1 MNFKMKKIYSK
12 EIQDING
19 LIKTSNN
26 LKNNLIIEESKTN
39 ENNKNNLKNETNDK
53 TPITSPSIDK
63 KIQTFIPSYIP
74 INTLSDSNNF
84 NLTSNNALITSNEIR
99 SGKKENSKINADEI
113 LENGLNFDEQNKV
126 NYNKKIE
133 NKLNIIKQEQ
143 KNDDNKNK
151 DIKNIKSSNDEKK
164 YMNEINQNNKNELL
178 INDTQVQ
185 NKLPFGIQIPKDLY
199 DKIEFAIDENGNP
212 FSIKQIDNNSS
223 TIKKPVA
230 LIIQKGNKADNYL
243 IDLQG
248 NKISKMEDGYFNY
261 KHNNTRVIIKDFD
274 VQHPELRVY
283 GTTNKDTLITL
294 NDEDINKSKELN
306 NTNNDNKKFEVILN
320 KKIVNLKRNSPIKL
334 KNNKFSKESKTD
346 RRIIYDLNKNKNI
359 LPNKKIIPMSYTSNF
374 PTKRISNNYTINRTN
389 NILNKS
395 SSSNISHNRSYTL
408 SNSCTNLLK
417 KRYDSNNNTQ
427 RYNMDKIN
435 IPPIKE
441 IKNISCTSSRINLY
455 NYKKSIKKG
464 GSFNNLSKA
473 FNLKNINI
481 IHRNVQSFT
490 SLPSNNYEDEIKINN
505 YNSIYCNKQR
515 INNNDLGH
523 NNNITKSHSSN
534 NISSTINN
542 ISNKIKYLQNKI
554 NNKHANKTFS
564 IPTTSTISTNN
575 SQINNLS
582 KDYNTFNS
590 LTNRHQIN
598 NNSSLYK
605 RQFKCAILSKE
616 VNDIISDYSTE
627 NNKKTIINLP
637 FKSDYSYMNEIKS
650 NENRINSFLSGHQK
664 ITNKLLARKNNYRT
678 ESDYIEAN
686 NLNNKMNETNIKLDN
701 CGLCGKSILLNR
713 IKSKINSNNA
723 MNNGIINFRRRK
735 INLLANMENK
745 TSNVYSRPII
755 SENYMYNIN
764 LMNFKNRMNN
774 KSKFN
779 FLNSRNSLLK
789 NEDNK
794 SQTSF
799 DDFFRTNKNNN
810 SNYNFNYS
818 VSNINDNRDF
828 DFS

>member
-1 MNFKMKKIYSK
+1 MKKIYSK

-63 KIQTFIPSYIP
+63 KIQNFIPSYIP

-113 LENGLNFDEQNKV
+113 LENGLNFDEQNMV

-334 KNNKFSKESKTD
+334 KNTKISKEPKTD
-346 RRIIYDLNKNKNI
+346 RRIFHYLNKNENI
-359 LPNKKIIPMSYTSNF
+359 
-374 PTKRISNNYTINRTN
+374 
-389 NILNKS
+389 
-395 SSSNISHNRSYTL
+395 
-408 SNSCTNLLK
+408 
-417 KRYDSNNNTQ
+417 
-427 RYNMDKIN
+427 
-435 IPPIKE
+435 
-441 IKNISCTSSRINLY
+441 
-455 NYKKSIKKG
+455 
-464 GSFNNLSKA
+464 
-473 FNLKNINI
+473 
-481 IHRNVQSFT
+481 
-490 SLPSNNYEDEIKINN
+490 
-505 YNSIYCNKQR
+505 
-515 INNNDLGH
+515 
-523 NNNITKSHSSN
+523 
-534 NISSTINN
+534 
-542 ISNKIKYLQNKI
+542 
-554 NNKHANKTFS
+554 
-564 IPTTSTISTNN
+564 
-575 SQINNLS
+575 
-582 KDYNTFNS
+582 
-590 LTNRHQIN
+590 
-598 NNSSLYK
+598 
-605 RQFKCAILSKE
+605 
-616 VNDIISDYSTE
+616 
-627 NNKKTIINLP
+627 
-637 FKSDYSYMNEIKS
+637 
-650 NENRINSFLSGHQK
+650 
-664 ITNKLLARKNNYRT
+664 
-678 ESDYIEAN
+678 
-686 NLNNKMNETNIKLDN
+686 
-701 CGLCGKSILLNR
+701 
-713 IKSKINSNNA
+713 
-723 MNNGIINFRRRK
+723 
-735 INLLANMENK
+735 
-745 TSNVYSRPII
+745 
-755 SENYMYNIN
+755 
-764 LMNFKNRMNN
+764 
-774 KSKFN
+774 
-779 FLNSRNSLLK
+779 
-789 NEDNK
+789 
-794 SQTSF
+794 
-799 DDFFRTNKNNN
+799 
-810 SNYNFNYS
+810 
-818 VSNINDNRDF
+818 
-828 DFS
+828 

>member
-1 MNFKMKKIYSK
+1 MKKIISQ
-12 EIQDING
+12 EIPDING
-19 LIKTSNN
+19 LIKASNN

-39 ENNKNNLKNETNDK
+39 ENNKNNIKNETKDK
-53 TPITSPSIDK
+53 TPITSTSIDK
-63 KIQTFIPSYIP
+63 KIQNFIPSYIP

-99 SGKKENSKINADEI
+99 SDKKENSKINADEI
-113 LENGLNFDEQNKV
+113 LENGINFDEQNMV
-126 NYNKKIE
+126 NYYKKIE

-151 DIKNIKSSNDEKK
+151 NIKNIKASNEEQK
-164 YMNEINQNNKNELL
+164 YINEINQNNKNELL
-178 INDTQVQ
+178 NDNQQVQ
-185 NKLPFGIQIPKDLY
+185 KKLPFGIQIPKDLY

-212 FSIKQIDNNSS
+212 FNIKQIDNNSS

-283 GTTNKDTLITL
+283 GTTNKDILIL
-294 NDEDINKSKELN
+294 NDEDIDKNKELN
-306 NTNNDNKKFEVILN
+306 NTNINDNDNKKFEVILN

-334 KNNKFSKESKTD
+334 KNNKLSKEPKTD
-346 RRIIYDLNKNKNI
+346 RRIIYDLSKNKNI
-359 LPNKKIIPMSYTSNF
+359 LLNKKLIPMSYTSNF
-374 PTKRISNNYTINRTN
+374 PARKISNNYAINRTN

-408 SNSCTNLLK
+408 SNSSTNILK
-417 KRYDSNNNTQ
+417 KRYDSNTNTQ
-427 RYNMDKIN
+427 RYKMDKIS
-435 IPPIKE
+435 IPPTKE

-464 GSFNNLSKA
+464 GSFNNLNKA
-473 FNLKNINI
+473 LNLKNINV
-481 IHRNVQSFT
+481 IHRNVQSLT
-490 SLPSNNYEDEIKINN
+490 SLPSNNYEEEIKINN
-505 YNSIYCNKQR
+505 YNSIYCNKKK
-515 INNNDLGH
+515 INNNNNLG

-554 NNKHANKTFS
+554 NNKHTNKTFS

-575 SQINNLS
+575 SQINNVS

-598 NNSSLYK
+598 NNSFLYK

-627 NNKKTIINLP
+627 NNKKNIINLP
-637 FKSDYSYMNEIKS
+637 FKSDYNYMNEIKS

-664 ITNKLLARKNNYRT
+664 ITNKLLARKKINNYRT

-723 MNNGIINFRRRK
+723 LNDGINNFRRRK
-735 INLLANMENK
+735 INLLVNMENK
-745 TSNVYSRPII
+745 T
-755 SENYMYNIN
+755 
-764 LMNFKNRMNN
+764 L
-774 KSKFN
+774 
-779 FLNSRNSLLK
+779 
-789 NEDNK
+789 
-794 SQTSF
+794 
-799 DDFFRTNKNNN
+799 
-810 SNYNFNYS
+810 
-818 VSNINDNRDF
+818 
-828 DFS
+828 